1 MSIPA
6 DTSNEMNGTLD
17 EDESV
22 RYHFPIPVVGI
33 TVRICVSGGHVIV
46 YGSVSVPN
54 PNSAFYDWL
63 LDLEYGDRN
72 NETEICDNVFIDP
85 SKIPTKAPPTGPPTS
100 RTPASQAMPQS
111 SRVSPST
118 SSTHNHPAHPLPT
131 RTVSPQATQA
141 PQPSMSPGSG
151 SVPNSVELSDE
162 TLYLSVVGRHREN
175 NFVLNGSA
183 GDVYHEPDVVS
194 ETTPTSTGEG

>member
-1 MSIPA
+1 MSVPA

-72 NETEICDNVFIDP
+72 NETEICDNVFVDP

-100 RTPASQAMPQS
+100 QS
-111 SRVSPST
+111 SRASPST
-118 SSTHNHPAHPLPT
+118 PSTHNHPAHPLPT
-131 RTVSPQATQA
+131 HTVSPQATQA

-151 SVPNSVELSDE
+151 AVPNSVELSDE
-162 TLYLSVVGRHREN
+162 TLYLSVVGRHRDN
-175 NFVLNGSA
+175 NFVLNGSV
-183 GDVYHEPDVVS
+183 GDVYNAATP
-194 ETTPTSTGEG
+194 ETTPTSTGKG